1 MESSLRVLVVEDDPG
16 LLKLITF
23 LLKKNFYKVDVA
35 RYEVEIMSLIKKKKP
50 GIIVIDIA
58 LENMDAVDA
67 VTKLKE
73 EEDTR
78 DIPILCISGKGSELK
93 VMRAL
98 QEGADAY
105 IVKPFTPKDLLD
117 KIVASLKKGD

>member
-35 RYEVEIMSLIKKKKP
+35 RYEVEIMNLIEKKKP

-58 LENMDAVDA
+58 LENMDAVDVIA
-67 VTKLKE
+67 KLKE
-73 EEDTR
+73 EEKTR
-78 DIPILCISGKGSELK
+78 DIPMLCISGKGSELK